1 MVRKA
6 FENVPSHTNLIDKS
20 VRVFEGEDALYSDE
34 DMEEEEQ

>member
-20 VRVFEGEDALYSDE
+20 VRVFEGEDAIYPEEDDE
-34 DMEEEEQ
+34 GEE